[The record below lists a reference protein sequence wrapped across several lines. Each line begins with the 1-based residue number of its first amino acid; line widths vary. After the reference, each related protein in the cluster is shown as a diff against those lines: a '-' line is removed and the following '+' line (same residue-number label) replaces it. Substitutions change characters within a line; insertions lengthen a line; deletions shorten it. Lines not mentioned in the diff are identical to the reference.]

1 MESGAQGLGWQLP
14 LSDKERRLHMM
25 QENSASRTP
34 DVLVSDKANDEFKN
48 AQLWTKWIDEKD
60 IQARE
65 QLMQAFLPYAR
76 VVAATYYARRIHN
89 EIEFDE
95 YLQLAS
101 LGLVESID
109 RYDPSFGVQ
118 FKTFAAKRMQGSI
131 LNGLERLTEKNQQ
144 IAVKRRLR
152 QERVE
157 AAKSAA
163 LENIGPSLQPSN
175 SKDPQL
181 SSRTTKE
188 DQALFA
194 YLAEVGIGLALGVML
209 EGTGMVNNETVSPNA
224 GVASAEASYFKQSEL
239 QRLHRIL
246 TDFVAS
252 LPAQERM
259 VIRYHYLQEIPFD
272 EIGNMM
278 GVKRSR
284 VSQIHQKA
292 LGSLRQALTR
302 QSCDLSL

>member
-1 MESGAQGLGWQLP
+1 MEPGAQGFGWQLP

-34 DVLVSDKANDEFKN
+34 DVFVSDKANDEGKT

-60 IQARE
+60 LQARE

-144 IAVKRRLR
+144 IAVTRRLR

-163 LENIGPSLQPSN
+163 LEKIDPSLRPSN

-209 EGTGMVNNETVSPNA
+209 EGTGMVNNESVSPSA
-224 GVASAEASYFKQSEL
+224 GVASAEASYFRQNEL
-239 QRLHRIL
+239 QRLHRVL

-252 LPAQERM
+252 LPVQERT
-259 VIRYHYLQEIPFD
+259 VIRYHYLQEIAFD

-278 GVKRSR
+278 GIKRSR
-284 VSQIHQKA
+284 VSQIHKKA
-292 LGSLRQALTR
+292 LGSLRQALAR